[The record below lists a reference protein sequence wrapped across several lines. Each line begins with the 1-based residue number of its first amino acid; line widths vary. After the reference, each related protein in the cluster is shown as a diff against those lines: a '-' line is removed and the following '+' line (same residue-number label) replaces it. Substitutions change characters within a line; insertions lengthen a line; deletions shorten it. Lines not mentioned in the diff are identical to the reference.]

1 MMNKLNSKIILII
14 GMLIGLLACSED
26 LDLVSEGN
34 SCPVVYCLLN
44 PNDTVHYLRIAK
56 SFQIFSNA
64 MDSPPVSDSLIYDED
79 FYAYLVEND
88 VNSGKE
94 IFYFEPC
101 DKTDRDSGFYHVE
114 NLGLLKV
121 KCQIKTGT
129 EYSVYIYSPELPK
142 LIVGSTMVI
151 PSFEILD
158 PVYMP
163 GREVTLLP
171 DQGFDLRWIHN
182 FKYAVYQPG
191 VRIHYLEGDADFQVQ
206 KTVRLD
212 LPEVFSYTE
221 AATVVDYLNGANF
234 YKGIIQQLSLPPPGK
249 KRKLIGFDLE
259 VCAGGEEMALLRQG
273 ERDENNP
280 FSQIRSYTNFDGAQG
295 IFSTRVFQT
304 SHNNR
309 FSDITE
315 NYLATS
321 AETKQLG
328 FLAHGEEF

>member
-1 MMNKLNSKIILII
+1 
-14 GMLIGLLACSED
+14 
-26 LDLVSEGN
+26 
-34 SCPVVYCLLN
+34 
-44 PNDTVHYLRIAK
+44 
-56 SFQIFSNA
+56 
-64 MDSPPVSDSLIYDED
+64 
-79 FYAYLVEND
+79 
-88 VNSGKE
+88 
-94 IFYFEPC
+94 
-101 DKTDRDSGFYHVE
+101 
-114 NLGLLKV
+114 
-121 KCQIKTGT
+121 
-129 EYSVYIYSPELPK
+129 YSPELPK

-171 DQGFDLRWIHN
+171 DQGFD
-182 FKYAVYQPG
+182 F
-191 VRIHYLEGDADFQVQ
+191 
-206 KTVRLD
+206 
-212 LPEVFSYTE
+212 
-221 AATVVDYLNGANF
+221 
-234 YKGIIQQLSLPPPGK
+234 
-249 KRKLIGFDLE
+249 E